1 MKAIRSH
8 TKITP
13 FGGAVPILK
22 KIKEFG
28 IPQVIRSTLGVR
40 KKQSRYGYEDVFIAW
55 VLTALCGGTRLDHI
69 TKLKKKL
76 NIIPGLKLPS
86 HDTLGRVMKKLASEI
101 ELKEIPTQR
110 AVTKNFCHE
119 PKQLNEMLV
128 KVSKRIGILK
138 ENKAYTLDID
148 ATFISTN
155 CAGANLSQKESL
167 TGFNP
172 MICLIG
178 DLPVYISMRNGNTNS
193 EFQITDCLRNCL
205 DLLAANKIRIGKVIS
220 DGAGYNQ
227 SLIDMLHE
235 RGIKFNIHAPVNPTY
250 KKLWNGIEKHSQW
263 KDSVIESANSFRKC
277 ELTEVLYGMHG
288 SKYEHRIIVARVP
301 CNEYL
306 EETDSTEESINRM
319 EIKRKMKVLEAN
331 QKLKPK
337 NRAYELGEWKSY
349 KKHRYKLIITND
361 FKKSAEELLIE
372 YNKRGNAER
381 KFSFLKNDFGWK
393 WPPFMNMNENT
404 VFMIASSLANNLFRG
419 MAALFKKKIP
429 EIRLNAR
436 IREFQFMF
444 INVACAYVDKTY
456 IFYNTDIEYE
466 KIMSG

>member
-1 MKAIRSH
+1 M
-8 TKITP
+8 
-13 FGGAVPILK
+13 PILK

-28 IPQVIRSTLGVR
+28 IPQIIRSTLGVR
-40 KKQSRYGYEDVFIAW
+40 KKQSKYGYEDVFIAW

-86 HDTLGRVMKKLASEI
+86 HDTLGRVMKALATEI
-101 ELKEIPTQR
+101 ELKEIPTHR

-119 PKQLNEMLV
+119 PKQLNEMLI
-128 KVSKRIGILK
+128 KTSKRIGILK
-138 ENKAYTLDID
+138 ENRAYTLDID
-148 ATFISTN
+148 ATFIRTN
-155 CAGANLSQKESL
+155 CVGANLSQKESI

-205 DLLAANKIRIGKVIS
+205 DLLAANKIRVGKVIS

-227 SLIDMLHE
+227 SMIDMLHE

-250 KKLWNGIEKHSQW
+250 KKLWNEVEKKEHW
-263 KDSVIESANSFRKC
+263 KDVVIESANGFREC
-277 ELTEVLYGMHG
+277 QIADVLYTMHG
-288 SKYEHRIIVARVP
+288 SAHSYRVIAARIP
-301 CNEYL
+301 DNEYL
-306 EETDSTEESINRM
+306 EIIESAEQSQWREENR
-319 EIKRKMKVLEAN
+319 KKLKALEN
-331 QKLKPK
+331 KQKLKPK
-337 NRAYELGEWKSY
+337 NKTYEPGEWKTY
-349 KKHRYKLIITND
+349 KNYRYKLIISND
-361 FKKSAEELLIE
+361 FKKSPEELLLE

-381 KFSFLKNDFGWK
+381 KFSFMKNDFGWR

-404 VFMIASSLANNLFRG
+404 VFMIAAALANNIFRG
-419 MAALFKKKIP
+419 IAAIFKKQIP

-436 IREFQFMF
+436 IREFQFIF
-444 INVACAYVDKTY
+444 IDVACEYLGKGVY
-456 IFYNTDIEYE
+456 RFFNTDIAFE
-466 KIMSG
+466 KIM